1 MIKDDNTGSIMLLP
15 EVSEMP
21 PQANYQ
27 IPDPDLLT
35 YFQFA
40 GNRIF
45 FIDYEIDETLMS
57 VIKEIIKININDNGI
72 PVDKRTPIVIP
83 IMSYGGDLDVTYTF
97 IDVCAMSKT
106 PIITVNMGAAMS
118 AGVLLLLAGH
128 KRYALKHAQA
138 MIHSGSGGME
148 GTFEQIE
155 AKQTFYKNYVALMR
169 EYILERTEIDVKTFG
184 RKKAKDWYLNAD
196 EQVKLGIVDGI
207 IDSLDEVFSCGVQ
220 TFST

>member
-1 MIKDDNTGSIMLLP
+1 MKNKDDNTGLIMLP
-15 EVSEMP
+15 QVGEMP

-27 IPDPDLLT
+27 IPDPDLLA

-57 VIKEIIKININDNGI
+57 VIKEIIKINMADAAI
-72 PVDKRTPIVIP
+72 PVEKRIPIVIP

-106 PIITVNMGAAMS
+106 PIITVNMGSAMS

-128 KRYALKHAQA
+128 KRYTLKHAQA

-148 GTFEQIE
+148 GTFEQME
-155 AKQTFYKNYVALMR
+155 ASQAFYKNQVARMR
-169 EYILERTEIDVKTFG
+169 EYLLERTKIDAKSFG
-184 RKKAKDWYLNAD
+184 RKKTKDWYLDAD
-196 EQVKLGIVDGI
+196 EQVKLGIVDEI
-207 IDSLDEVFSCGVQ
+207 IDSLDEVFTCGI
-220 TFST
+220 

>member
-1 MIKDDNTGSIMLLP
+1 MKNKDDNTGLIMLP
-15 EVSEMP
+15 QVGEMP

-27 IPDPDLLT
+27 IPDPDLLA

-57 VIKEIIKININDNGI
+57 VIKEIIKINMADAAI
-72 PVDKRTPIVIP
+72 PVEKRIPIVIP

-128 KRYALKHAQA
+128 RRYSLKHAQA

-155 AKQTFYKNYVALMR
+155 ASQAFYKNQVTRMR
-169 EYILERTEIDVKTFG
+169 EYILERTKIDAKAFG
-184 RKKAKDWYLNAD
+184 RKKTKDWYLDAD
-196 EQVKLGIVDGI
+196 EQVKLGIVDGV
-207 IDSLDEVFSCGVQ
+207 IDSLDEVFICGV
-220 TFST
+220 